1 MDTNFNDQE
10 EEDIRRITEWANILE
25 LNRKTDVESRWEQ
38 VERKIHALR
47 FRQKVFSL
55 VRNAAAA
62 LLLPALITAF
72 LFHKQSFYEEQ
83 QPAQIE
89 MLSAY
94 GQVSKISL
102 PDGSEVWLNSGSKL
116 IYPHYFTGDHRKVQL
131 TGEAYFKVQAD
142 RKRRFDV
149 QLPNGLTAA
158 AYGTE
163 FNINAY
169 EDDREIEIVLA
180 SGKLEIA
187 SFGKE
192 QTCDL
197 QPSQQAVFNKEA
209 KTLLASGAN
218 IYLKTAW
225 KDGKIVF
232 RRSSMGEIINRLSK
246 HFNVD
251 IELQGKELHS
261 YEYSATF
268 TTESIADILRLL
280 EKSAPIRCRI
290 IEPKQNNDFSF
301 TKRKVIIQTINQRE
315 K

>member
-1 MDTNFNDQE
+1 MDTNFNNH
-10 EEDIRRITEWANILE
+10 EEDIRRITEWADTLE
-25 LNRKTDVESRWEQ
+25 LNRKTDVENRWEQ
-38 VERKIHALR
+38 VEHKIHIMR
-47 FRQKVFSL
+47 FRQKIYGF
-55 VRNAAAA
+55 VRNAAAV

-72 LFHKQSFYEEQ
+72 LFHKQSSRDEQ
-83 QPAQIE
+83 QAAQIE
-89 MLSAY
+89 LLSAY
-94 GQVSKISL
+94 GQVNKITL

-116 IYPHYFTGDHRKVQL
+116 IYPQYFTGDRRKVQL

-142 RKRRFDV
+142 KKHPFDV

-169 EDDREIEIVLA
+169 DEDNDIEIVLA
-180 SGKLEIA
+180 SGHLKI
-187 SFGKE
+187 SSSGKE
-192 QTCDL
+192 QTCEL
-197 QPSQQAVFNKEA
+197 QPSQQAVYNKGT
-209 KTLLASGAN
+209 KTLLASDAN

-225 KDGKIVF
+225 KDGLIVF
-232 RRSSMGEIINRLSK
+232 RRSRMDEIINRLSK

-251 IELQGKELHS
+251 IELRGKELHS

-268 TTESIADILRLL
+268 TTESIAEILRLL
-280 EKSAPIRCRI
+280 EKSAPIRCQI
-290 IEPKQNNDFSF
+290 IEPEQNADFSF